1 MTTLLPGTEVYARGL
16 RWEIVAADQLGGQT
30 LYRLRCADG
39 ALRGQELDLLAPFEP
54 IEPVRHA
61 LQPERAAPLP
71 HWRLYHQAFLL
82 EQALGPDALLA
93 AQPGRLRLEPY
104 QLVPV
109 LRALRMSR
117 VRLLLADSVG
127 LGKTVQAGLVITEL
141 IARRLAHRV
150 LVVAPAGP
158 LLEQWRT
165 EMAERFGL
173 RLELIDRE
181 RIEAARRAN
190 ELGAN
195 PFDTLPLGLASI
207 DFLKQEQVLTQLE
220 RASYDVVVIDEAHHC
235 MDQGD
240 TLDRAGSQR
249 RSLAALLA
257 RRCDALL
264 LLTATPHDGNDR
276 SFASLCELLDP
287 SLVDGRG
294 QLRGERYRAH
304 VIRRLKHHISD
315 PAGRPRFRERVVTPC
330 PVDVD
335 PQRHA
340 AFTELQRGLL
350 DLIAPQLRRAFRT
363 REYSDVLA
371 YLALLKRSVSTVA
384 ACKETLDTV
393 ATRLQRLLAE
403 AAESQDSRRQRLR
416 TLRDYQRRLERF
428 GTLGTEDEQAQ
439 QLLESEQLAQQLAD
453 LARAVRSGAGRQE
466 QQARVVQQLE
476 ALIDQAGAALEHDPK
491 LDQLVALA
499 RNIRAAAP
507 GANLLIYT
515 EYTDSQQAA
524 ARALERAGLGPV
536 LLMSGEDDHKARS
549 QTTEQFRT
557 RDGLAL
563 VSTDAAA
570 EGLNLQQRCHH
581 LIHLE
586 LPFNPN
592 RLEQRNGRIDRFGQT
607 HDPLVYYLYLP
618 GTFEERILLRLIAKY
633 ERQRARLTFVPNT
646 LGLVASTDAG
656 AARLLEGLM
665 DEDELRRDTAQ
676 QRFDFAQA
684 DEADG
689 ADKATRELLEE
700 IDRSLHGFEAAARSS
715 RWLVDQGLNAD
726 SGLLAEASAART
738 RGAAGAVDLL
748 GFVCDALRLDGAELH
763 QPEPMV
769 YELTRLPAWVANIEE
784 LPGHEPAARR
794 LTLTADLDCTR
805 DHAGRTVGYLG
816 RAHPLVRRTLDRVRH
831 LALGGAAQSGQ
842 DLRVSAARAAV
853 PEPTLLWTFVGRI
866 HSAAGRVLEQVL
878 AVELRRAG
886 DGLTAV
892 WHPTPERW
900 QALAEAAQPIRTT
913 GIFAQH
919 FQPWFARAQQY
930 AQELA
935 RRMFCDGPDTATL
948 IAAQQRTLDEERARL
963 DEWLR
968 QRAREISG
976 VAVDSP
982 DRAVQMSL
990 FDGSPQSAQQAVAQP
1005 GWAAQADP
1013 AARLA
1018 GFALDGG
1025 QAARA
1030 RSEADGVLRIYRQ
1043 RRADLD
1049 ARAQLRPPELV
1060 ALGVLMLL
1068 PSGGS
1073 HGA

>member
-1 MTTLLPGTEVYARGL
+1 MTTLLPGTEVHARGL

-39 ALRGQELDLLAPFEP
+39 ALRGQELDLLVPFEAV
-54 IEPVRHA
+54 EPVRHA
-61 LQPERAAPLP
+61 LLPERAAPLP

-93 AQPGRLRLEPY
+93 VQPGRLRLEPY

-117 VRLLLADSVG
+117 VRLLLADAVG

-158 LLEQWRT
+158 LLEQWRA

-195 PFDTLPLGLASI
+195 PFDALPLGLASI

-235 MDQGD
+235 MDLGD
-240 TLDRAGSQR
+240 TPDRADSQR

-294 QLRGERYRAH
+294 LLRGERYRAH

-315 PAGRPRFRERVVTPC
+315 AAGRPRFRERTVTPC
-330 PVDVD
+330 PVEVD

-340 AFTELQRGLL
+340 AFVELQRGLL
-350 DLIAPQLRRAFRT
+350 GLVAPQLRRAFRV

-371 YLALLKRSVSTVA
+371 YLALLKRSVSSVA
-384 ACKETLDTV
+384 ACKETLDAV
-393 ATRLQRLLAE
+393 ASRLQRLLTE
-403 AAESQDSRRQRLR
+403 VAESQDSRRQRLR

-428 GTLGTEDEQAQ
+428 GTLGAEDEQAQ
-439 QLLESEQLAQQLAD
+439 RLLESEELAQQLAD

-476 ALIDQAGAALEHDPK
+476 ALIDQADAALDSDPK
-491 LDQLVALA
+491 LDALVALA
-499 RNIRAAAP
+499 SSIRAGEP

-549 QTTEQFRT
+549 LTTEQFRS
-557 RDGLAL
+557 RDGLVL

-607 HDPLVYYLYLP
+607 HDPLVFYLYLAA
-618 GTFEERILLRLIAKY
+618 TFEERILLRLIAKY

-665 DEDELRRDTAQ
+665 DEDELRAEAAQ
-676 QRFDFAQA
+676 RRFDFGQA

-700 IDRSLHGFEAAARSS
+700 IDRSLHGFEATARSS

-726 SGLLAEASAART
+726 AGLLAEAADARA

-748 GFVCDALRLDGAELH
+748 AFVCDAVRLDGGELRL
-763 QPEPMV
+763 PEPAV
-769 YELTRLPAWVANIEE
+769 YELTRLPAWVASVEE
-784 LPGHEPAARR
+784 LPGYEPAARR
-794 LTLTADLDCTR
+794 LALTADLDRTH
-805 DHAGRTVGYLG
+805 DSGGRPVGYLG
-816 RAHPLVRRTLDRVRH
+816 RAHPLVRRALDRVRH

-842 DLRVSAARAAV
+842 DLRVSAARAPV
-853 PEPTLLWTFVGRI
+853 PAPTLLWTFVGRI
-866 HSAAGRVLEQVL
+866 LCAAGRVLEQVV

-900 QALAEAAQPIRTT
+900 QALAASASPIRTT
-913 GIFAQH
+913 GVYAQH
-919 FQPWFARAQQY
+919 FQPWFAPAQND
-930 AQELA
+930 AQDLA
-935 RRMFCDGPDTATL
+935 RRMFCDSPDTA
-948 IAAQQRTLDEERARL
+948 AFVASHQRALAEERARL

-976 VAVDSP
+976 AAVRAP

-990 FDGSPQSAQQAVAQP
+990 FEPAAQDGPQAAQQA
-1005 GWAAQADP
+1005 GWAALEDP

-1018 GFALDGG
+1018 GFALDST
-1025 QAARA
+1025 QPARA
-1030 RSEADGVLRIYRQ
+1030 RGEAEGVLRIDRQ

-1049 ARAQLRPPELV
+1049 ARAALRPPELV

-1068 PSGGS
+1068 PD
-1073 HGA
+1073 